1 MEDNKSEDKN
11 EVESETVLAANI
23 KLDLIEELKMVR
35 SEDMFFI
42 KILINTELTCRKR
55 FKWIV

>member
-11 EVESETVLAANI
+11 EVEPETVLAANI

>member
-42 KILINTELTCRKR
+42 KILKLTPS
-55 FKWIV
+55 